1 MSNFDEEKQAHQSS
15 GYFREMRKQRE
26 ENAKNEERLKAYE
39 ANTYAGKPPR
49 EFAVPPILTEEEM
62 HKNAKDLADL
72 KNENQNKL
80 DKSGI
85 VEASNANRF
94 SMDDHYGDDKQARER
109 AKERR
114 RQRQATK
121 ENQLEHKRDHG
132 NEMDS

>member
-1 MSNFDEEKQAHQSS
+1 MSKFDEEKQAHQAS
-15 GYFREMRKQRE
+15 GYFREMKKQRE

-85 VEASNANRF
+85 EAASNANRF
-94 SMDDHYGDDKQARER
+94 SMDDHYGDDKQAHDKAMER
-109 AKERR
+109 RQQRQAAKER
-114 RQRQATK
+114 
-121 ENQLEHKRDHG
+121 QLERDRDHG
-132 NEMDS
+132 NEMD